1 LAKTQE
7 GIRPIVGLVT
17 FPQVI
22 LSGVFFPISSMP
34 EFIQPLIYSLPLS
47 SLSSALRDIANDG
60 ASLFTLSYPTLG
72 VLVWVLVA
80 FFIATKFFV
89 WKEVAK

>member
-1 LAKTQE
+1 
-7 GIRPIVGLVT
+7 
-17 FPQVI
+17 
-22 LSGVFFPISSMP
+22 MP
-34 EFIQPLIYSLPLS
+34 EMVSQPLVYSLPLS
-47 SLSSALRDIANDG
+47 SVVPQLKRDIANDG

>member
-1 LAKTQE
+1 M
-7 GIRPIVGLVT
+7 T

-34 EFIQPLIYSLPLS
+34 EMVQPVVYSLPLS
-47 SLSSALRDIANDG
+47 SVVSSLREIANDG
-60 ASLFTLSYPTLG
+60 ASFLSLSSSTIGILI
-72 VLVWVLVA
+72 WVLIA
-80 FFIATKFFV
+80 FLISTRFFV